1 MDKSAL
7 KEIVYGSLRE
17 LLTNS
22 KYIYNSCVG
31 PEYSEWT
38 EAGQKEV
45 LSYLKHVSFLIV
57 QSEHKDLDNRA
68 KQMVLEN
75 LKTNGS

>member
-17 LLTNS
+17 LLANS
-22 KYIYNSCVG
+22 KYIYNSTVG

-38 EAGQKEV
+38 EAGQKE
-45 LSYLKHVSFLIV
+45 LLFYLKNVSFLIA
-57 QSEHKDLDNRA
+57 QSEREELDRRA
-68 KQMVLEN
+68 KEMVLEN